1 MTERSGLVGS
11 PSRLDGAEPVLEV
24 AGVTT
29 RFRRGSRTV
38 TAVESVSFSLRRGE
52 CIGLVGESGSGKS
65 TLALSLT
72 RLLPPGG
79 VVESGTVRLNGRD
92 VLGLDEPAL
101 RRIRG
106 DEVGT
111 VFQDPMSALN
121 PTMMIGRQIMGPLRL
136 HRNMSRSAARERALE
151 VLDLV
156 GVPQPAERLHAYPHQ
171 LSGGLRQRVMIAIA
185 LACEPQLLI
194 ADEPTTAL
202 DVSIQAQI
210 LDLID
215 DLRSRLSM
223 AVILITHDLGVVA
236 TRTDRVMVMYAGR
249 IVERGATAELLGD
262 LRHPYTEAL
271 LEAVPRLDRS
281 RGEPLR
287 AIPGHPPDPA
297 QLPSGCAFHPRCGN
311 AREDCTTALPLL
323 RGTAEASAAPDG
335 HQWACFHPVDPN
347 RSPRVTVSDPA
358 SPSNGASGTAGA
370 APDEILVFERLSK
383 SFSVSRRSL
392 LPRAVQLRAV
402 SDVSFAVRRGETFG
416 LVGESGS
423 GKTTIGRMAVALERP
438 TDGRVLWDGED
449 MTRLRG
455 RELRGRRRDL
465 QLVYQ
470 DPYAALDPRR
480 SIGASIGEPLAIQK
494 LGSRAQRRERVRE
507 LIAEVG
513 LPQRGVDSYPHDFSG
528 GQRQRVGLAR
538 ALALNPRLVVADEPV
553 SALDVSVQAQILN
566 LMRRLQERHALTY
579 VLISHDLSV
588 VRYLSDR
595 IGVMYLGK
603 LVEIAP
609 VEALFVRPAHPYT
622 HGLMQAIPLPD
633 VGAMRSRTEIYGEP
647 PSPISPPSGCP
658 FRTRCPL
665 AQDRCAEIEPELRS
679 FGSEHLAACHFPL
692 VTPTAAGDPD
702 Q

>member
-1 MTERSGLVGS
+1 MTS
-11 PSRLDGAEPVLEV
+11 AEPVLEV
-24 AGVTT
+24 SGLTT
-29 RFRRGSRTV
+29 RFRRGSRAV
-38 TAVESVSFSLRRGE
+38 TAVDSVSFAVRRGE
-52 CIGLVGESGSGKS
+52 CVGLVGESGSGKS
-65 TLALSLT
+65 TVALSLT
-72 RLLPPGG
+72 RLLPAGG
-79 VVESGTVRLNGRD
+79 RVESGTVRLNGREM
-92 VLGLDEPAL
+92 LSLDEAAL
-101 RRIRG
+101 RQIRG
-106 DEVGT
+106 NEVGT

-121 PTMMIGRQIMGPLRL
+121 PTMTIGRQIMEPLRL
-136 HRNMSRSAARERALE
+136 HRHASGSEARARALE
-151 VLDLV
+151 VLELV
-156 GVPQPAERLHAYPHQ
+156 GVPRPAERLAAYPHQ

-210 LDLID
+210 LDLIE
-215 DLRSRLSM
+215 DLRERLSM

-249 IVERGATAELLGD
+249 IVERARTAELLGR

-271 LEAVPRLDRS
+271 IEAVPRLDRD
-281 RGEPLR
+281 RREPLR
-287 AIPGHPPDPA
+287 AIPGQPPDPA
-297 QLPSGCAFHPRCGN
+297 ELPSGCAFHPRCRH
-311 AREDCTTALPLL
+311 AQAECASVVPVLA
-323 RGTAEASAAPDG
+323 GTAERSAAPDG
-335 HQWACFHPVDPN
+335 HEWSCLHPVERIDPIGPVDPAPA
-347 RSPRVTVSDPA
+347 RAVTVAEPPPA
-358 SPSNGASGTAGA
+358 PALASVTA
-370 APDEILVFERLSK
+370 APDAEEILVFERLSK
-383 SFSVSRRSL
+383 SFAVPAGGI
-392 LPRAVQLRAV
+392 LPRSAQLRAV

-438 TDGRVLWDGED
+438 SDGRVLWDGED

-480 SIGASIGEPLAIQK
+480 TIGASIGEPLAIQRI
-494 LGSRAQRRERVRE
+494 GSRAERHARVRE

-513 LPQRGVDSYPHDFSG
+513 LPQRAMDSHPHDFSG

-566 LMRRLQERHALTY
+566 LMRRLQERHSLTY

-609 VEALFVRPAHPYT
+609 AEALFAQPAHPYT
-622 HGLMQAIPLPD
+622 HGLMQAIPQPD
-633 VGAMRSRTEIYGEP
+633 AGAARPRAEIFGEP
-647 PSPISPPSGCP
+647 PSAISPPSGCR

-665 AQDRCAEIEPELRS
+665 AQERCAEVEPELRS
-679 FGSEHLAACHFPL
+679 FGPGHVAACHFPL
-692 VTPTAAGDPD
+692 MTPAATPTAAGGDD
-702 Q
+702 